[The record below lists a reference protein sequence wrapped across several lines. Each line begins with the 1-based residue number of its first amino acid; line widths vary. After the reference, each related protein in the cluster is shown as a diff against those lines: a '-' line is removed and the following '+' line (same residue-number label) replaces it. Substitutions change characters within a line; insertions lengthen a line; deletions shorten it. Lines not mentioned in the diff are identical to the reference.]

1 MIRSMGL
8 TESER
13 LVRDTVL
20 GSLTDCTGTSG
31 MDGDAARRAFQ
42 VLAGLGIPAVP
53 LPEAEGGMGEGLGN
67 AALVLEP
74 LGHHALVTPFVETVC
89 IPAAIAECYPG
100 FRPLHAAL
108 QSAAGGGAG
117 AVLAWMEE
125 ARGWSRSPRSTTAR
139 RQGEGWRL
147 AGAKP
152 LVRWGGGAAAFIV
165 TATVDGEAGL
175 FWVPADCPGVTLTTH
190 RAADGRNLTDVVLD
204 DVMLPPDSR
213 IDSGGGGDAI
223 DYALDAGASLSTV
236 EAVGLMNRLLE
247 MTVDYLKAREQ
258 FGGPLSRM
266 QALQHRLV
274 DIYADVE
281 CAWSLSHEA
290 ACCLSREVPV
300 DERRNTVSSA
310 KAYVGRAGR
319 RVGQEALQMH
329 GAIGMTRDYPLGRY
343 LQRLT
348 AISLDYGDSD
358 WHLGRLADAL
368 REEPR

>member
-1 MIRSMGL
+1 MIRSIGL
-8 TESER
+8 TESEQ
-13 LVRDTVL
+13 LVRETVL
-20 GSLTDCTGTSG
+20 GSLSDCASATEGE
-31 MDGDAARRAFQ
+31 AARRAFQ
-42 VLAGLGIPAVP
+42 VLAGLGILAVP
-53 LPEAEGGMGEGLGN
+53 LPEADGGMGEGLGN

-100 FRPLHAAL
+100 FRQLQAAL

-125 ARGWSRSPRSTTAR
+125 GRGWSRSPGATVAR
-139 RQGEGWRL
+139 RQGEGWLL

-152 LVRWGGGAAAFIV
+152 LVRWGGGASAFIV
-165 TATVDGEAGL
+165 TASVESEAGL
-175 FWVPADCPGVTLTTH
+175 FWVPADCRGVTLTNH
-190 RAADGRNLTDVVLD
+190 RAADGRTLTDVVLD
-204 DVMLPPDSR
+204 DVVLPPDSR
-213 IDSGGGGDAI
+213 IDTGGGGDAI
-223 DYALDAGASLSTV
+223 DYAIDAGASLSIA

-247 MTVDYLKAREQ
+247 MTIDYLKAREQ

-281 CAWSLSHEA
+281 CAWSLSHDA
-290 ACCLSREVPV
+290 ACCLSRDVPA
-300 DERRNTVSSA
+300 DERRRMVSSA

-319 RVGQEALQMH
+319 RAGQEALQMH
-329 GAIGMTRDYPLGRY
+329 GAIGMTKEYPLGRY

-348 AISLDYGDSD
+348 AISLDYGDSE

-368 REEPR
+368 REDAR